1 MKVTYDPE
9 GQVIPAEDF
18 PRYLRLGALVAAGAN
33 GIDED
38 IGVNEGHCGRAGR
51 LDRGYRQR

>member
-51 LDRGYRQR
+51 LD